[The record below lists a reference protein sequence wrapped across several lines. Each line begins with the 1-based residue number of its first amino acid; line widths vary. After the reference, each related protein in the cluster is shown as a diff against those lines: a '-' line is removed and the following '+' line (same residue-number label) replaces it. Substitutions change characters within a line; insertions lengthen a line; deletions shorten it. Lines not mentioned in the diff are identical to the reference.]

1 MRAGPWARLFEREP
15 ALFAAGL
22 RAATI
27 AAALWLSL
35 EVDLRWTSL
44 PKDATVSVAGL
55 VVPTAWWSSPALL
68 WLGRALLWGGAAT
81 WLLGHART
89 IRLIAAWATALGML
103 TLGSLYWEN
112 LPWFRHKFV
121 PPLWLLVVLV
131 AHEHARAEPGQAPR
145 WVREGAVFVL
155 ACFYAGAGLNK
166 VLTFRV
172 ALGRRDGAAAV
183 AVAPRR
189 LGQPG
194 AGVGDRRCAGGRGAG
209 DRGAGARAGDGP
221 AGASAARQAVAGGRA
236 GGAARRHRPGAA
248 HRLPADDLAGPR
260 RAAAVAGMV
269 AAAKGATVSRHSRG
283 GGRAARANVSRDMS
297 SSRERGDWWTAI

>member
-1 MRAGPWARLFEREP
+1 MRGGAWAKLFEREP
-15 ALFAAGL
+15 GLFAAGL

-81 WLLGHART
+81 WLIGHART
-89 IRLIAAWATALGML
+89 VRLIAAWATALGML

-131 AHEHARAEPGQAPR
+131 AGEHARTEPGQAPR

-166 VLTFRV
+166 VLTSGWRWADGTALQLWLWRLGDPDSLVREWAIADARVAAALATV
-172 ALGRRDGAAAV
+172 ALGLELATV
-183 AVAPRR
+183 LLVPLPRVR
-189 LGQPG
+189 PWL
-194 AGVGDRRCAGGRGAG
+194 AGGLVALHVGIDQVLHIDFRPMIALVLVVLLPWPEWWQRRM
-209 DRGAGARAGDGP
+209 DR
-221 AGASAARQAVAGGRA
+221 S
-236 GGAARRHRPGAA
+236 
-248 HRLPADDLAGPR
+248 
-260 RAAAVAGMV
+260 
-269 AAAKGATVSRHSRG
+269 
-283 GGRAARANVSRDMS
+283 
-297 SSRERGDWWTAI
+297 